1 MRSIGYGG
9 GGGGGD
15 GHTHITAVVVYA
27 DGMA

>member
-15 GHTHITAVVVYA
+15 GRTHITAVVVYA